1 VTILKENKNRSGVYR
16 LINNVNGKSYVGS
29 STNLTHRFY
38 WYFNTKNLVSRN
50 TFTICKAL
58 LKYGYSNFTL
68 EILEYCDPDSLISR
82 EQYYLD
88 LLNPEYNILPAAGST
103 RGRFLSQQH
112 KAKISAT
119 KLGVKPSKETLEKLR
134 KHLAVFNMSKGFK
147 VEVTDLETG
156 VTSVYASLAKAG
168 EAVNSSSGALSA
180 YCKKQA
186 LGYDKPWKKDTL
198 LKY

>member
-1 VTILKENKNRSGVYR
+1 VIERACA
-16 LINNVNGKSYVGS
+16 
-29 STNLTHRFY
+29 
-38 WYFNTKNLVSRN
+38 VSRN

-58 LKYGYSNFTL
+58 LKYGYSP
-68 EILEYCDPDSLISR
+68 EYIPWIYSGEYCDPDSLISR

-119 KLGVKPSKETLEKLR
+119 KLGVKPSKEALEKLR

-186 LGYDKPWKKDTL
+186 LGYDKP
-198 LKY
+198 